1 MDKQIVAKDVTIRV
15 GNQMVKI
22 DIAVNKEGNLEL
34 LGLGGLGPI
43 YYSMLEEE
51 LEFSFHQID

>member
-51 LEFSFHQID
+51 LEFSFH